1 VLNNRLT
8 TISARV
14 AFGCAWVIAPFACA
28 HGIEGSFDS
37 TLAGDAAGAGVAGM
51 PVTGSG
57 STGTGGGE
65 GGSAGAV
72 TSAGSTGT
80 TTLGSGGGAGTTGA
94 GGNGGST
101 GGGAAGSAGSG
112 GNGGA
117 GGSSGGNGGG
127 GSGGRAGAGG
137 NGGSAGGGGNGGR
150 AGNAG
155 NAGAG
160 GGMPRPTGV
169 TLAQTAVPS
178 GQQLTL
184 TTSGTTFTQRCA
196 QNEVVI
202 GYTGTVEVPDSGT
215 NWLRS
220 FRAVCG
226 SLSITGTTTYTVN
239 TTQTATLAVHGQ
251 PQAVAQTEMCAAN
264 QMIVG
269 FGTRTGGA
277 IDQFTFVCAPLTIA
291 GTTPNFTLT
300 IGPQTT
306 LPPLGGPGGS
316 PNGTIQ
322 CPAGQI
328 GVGDEGREGTAIEA
342 FGLLCAIPT
351 LVVQ

>member
-14 AFGCAWVIAPFACA
+14 AFGCAWVAAPFACA
-28 HGIEGSFDS
+28 HGLESSLDS
-37 TLAGDAAGAGVAGM
+37 TLAGNTAGAGVGGM
-51 PVTGSG
+51 PVTTETGSG
-57 STGTGGGE
+57 PTGGA

-72 TSAGSTGT
+72 TSTGSAGT
-80 TTLGSGGGAGTTGA
+80 TTLGSGGGAGATGT
-94 GGNGGST
+94 GGNAGST
-101 GGGAAGSAGSG
+101 GGGGAAGSAAGGSG
-112 GNGGA
+112 KGGA
-117 GGSSGGNGGG
+117 GGSSGGSGGG
-127 GSGGRAGAGG
+127 GRGGSAGAGG
-137 NGGSAGGGGNGGR
+137 NGGRAGGG
-150 AGNAG
+150 G

-160 GGMPRPTGV
+160 GAMPRPTGI

-202 GYTGTVEVPDSGT
+202 GYTGTVEAPGGAT

-226 SLSITGTTTYTVN
+226 SLSIAGTTTYTVN
-239 TTQTATLAVHGQ
+239 TTQTATLAAHGQ
-251 PQAVAQTEMCAAN
+251 PQAVALTAMCGAN

-277 IDQFTFVCAPLTIA
+277 IDQFTFLCAPLTIA
-291 GTTPNFTLT
+291 GTTPNFMLSV
-300 IGPQTT
+300 GPQTM
-306 LPPLGGPGGS
+306 LPAIGGPGGT
-316 PNGTIQ
+316 PNGPIQ

-328 GVGDEGREGTAIEA
+328 AVGDEGREGTAIEA
-342 FGLLCAIPT
+342 FGLLCARPT